1 MRLHSTPESA
11 DKLEPTWLAI
21 FESAL
26 AVGILL
32 ALAYWQ
38 GSVWVFVPS
47 LLLAP
52 LALMSTP
59 RAGVISLRLFDRWA
73 NYWSKRF
80 FKYRSRFRIIKV
92 IISGIFLLFL
102 DISAI
107 FIRLIGAI
115 VAFSL
120 KPSRSLKIIP
130 ANFVR
135 IVLSIDILH
144 FPEIFRG
151 VENKESISHRYKKD
165 SIANKYRFFSF
176 FSQIKGGAF
185 VLPASVL
192 CILYLPAFFYRL
204 SLKSSALFWLP
215 IIWIASQVRES
226 GSAQLRTTRIR
237 TLPLQPVMRI
247 WSGVVL
253 LLFSAK
259 LWLWWRW
266 AIWRDGWNAYFP
278 DDFSLRL
285 TNQLVWPDGLPLWHI
300 ATVVNALLSLGLW
313 LWACSIDIDLKHE
326 VKISDRRVNN
336 SINTVNT
343 IRTAITC
350 YVLACTVYIV
360 VSTAMETKFPLPD
373 IIVAPWS
380 ERGELPAS
388 RPLMDPAP
396 ADEG

>member
-102 DISAI
+102 GISAI

-336 SINTVNT
+336 TNRHKS
-343 IRTAITC
+343 
-350 YVLACTVYIV
+350 
-360 VSTAMETKFPLPD
+360 
-373 IIVAPWS
+373 
-380 ERGELPAS
+380 
-388 RPLMDPAP
+388 
-396 ADEG
+396 